1 MLSHLVQTIKLAYV
15 KTFLY
20 VISALEFMNL
30 NKTRFIATLL
40 YKVDDSEEMGMV
52 HQNGRKEKKRNFI
65 TANKVSSKM

>member
-1 MLSHLVQTIKLAYV
+1 
-15 KTFLY
+15 
-20 VISALEFMNL
+20 MNL

-52 HQNGRKEKKRNFI
+52 HQNGRKEKKRNCI